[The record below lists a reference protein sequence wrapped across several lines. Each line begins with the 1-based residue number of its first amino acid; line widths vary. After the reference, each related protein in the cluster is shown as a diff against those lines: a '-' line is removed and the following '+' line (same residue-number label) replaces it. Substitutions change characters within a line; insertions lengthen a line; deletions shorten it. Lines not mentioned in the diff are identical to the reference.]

1 MRNIRKTSSPI
12 AVLAVLIFAI
22 IVMAV
27 MMLSDIDLGSSNDS
41 KLEIT
46 EIQQRESD
54 SEGNARFYVSI
65 RNNGGQSSSYPSISL
80 EGEDGY
86 CYTMY
91 LSEEM
96 MPEEYFDIIDI
107 PGGEETWGIY
117 VLDEYSY
124 SDLIDQYCTVTLY
137 DSDGDSGITEV
148 YIE

>member
-1 MRNIRKTSSPI
+1 MRHIRKTSSPI

-22 IVMAV
+22 IVMAA
-27 MMLSDIDLGSSNDS
+27 MMFSDIDLGSSNDS

-65 RNNGGQSSSYPSISL
+65 KNNGGESSSYPSISL

-91 LSEEM
+91 LSQEM
-96 MPEEYFDIIDI
+96 LPEEYFDIIDI

-124 SDLIDQYCTVTLY
+124 SDLVDQYCTVTLY
-137 DSDGDSGITEV
+137 DGDGDSGITEI